1 VAYLVVAQRF
11 FSRALKNMHF
21 LVTRALR
28 LTAFLLVGLMLSGG
42 ALAQQ
47 AAVSDPDL
55 DAAYD
60 QAFQELFRDPGNLD
74 KSFRFAELAVRKGNF
89 EAAIS
94 ALERMLLI
102 NPDLPRVRLELGVLY
117 FRIGSYAIARSYL
130 TRVLQSPDA
139 PQEVQDRVQVFLAE
153 IDSQLTR
160 GSLSGSVFFG
170 ARFSDNANAGP
181 NSPNVLAN
189 GNAATLDDDFT
200 NKSDRNYFVSAQ
212 LDHSYDLLTQRSEII
227 ESSATLYVSEQ
238 DRQKQLD
245 IVFLEAQTGIR
256 GPFLQN
262 ALPGTTLKPYV
273 LGNMVYLQDSWYQ
286 FSVGFGANIVIP
298 FSQRLR
304 ATVNLERKSE
314 HFRNDSNRLNASQQ
328 TGVENSLRANA
339 TFVLTETQQVALRF
353 SAASQEAKETFN
365 AFREYQIGTSFTQL
379 ISIEAL
385 EDGPAS
391 VTASITRSL
400 SRYNSP
406 NPTIDPNRK
415 RQDQEWNWSVTG
427 AVPVSQNWTIVGTFQ
442 RSTID
447 SSLPNF
453 ENHSAAFTLG
463 ASRRF

>member
-1 VAYLVVAQRF
+1 
-11 FSRALKNMHF
+11 MHF
-21 LVTRALR
+21 SFARTAATLASLFVAL
-28 LTAFLLVGLMLSGG
+28 TISWSVA
-42 ALAQQ
+42 AQGTPV
-47 AAVSDPDL
+47 ADADV

-60 QAFQELFRDPGNLD
+60 KAFQELFRDPGNLD

-117 FRIGSYAIARSYL
+117 FRIGSFAIARSYL
-130 TRVLQSPDA
+130 TRVLDSPDA

-153 IDSQLTR
+153 IDSRLTR
-160 GSLSGSVFFG
+160 GSLSGSVFLG
-170 ARFSDNANAGP
+170 ARFSDNANSGP

-189 GNAATLDDDFT
+189 GVAATLGDEFT

-212 LDHSYDLLTQRSEII
+212 LNHSYDLLSQRSEVI
-227 ESSATLYVSEQ
+227 ESSGTLYVSEQ

-245 IVFLEAQTGIR
+245 IVFIEAQTGIR
-256 GPFLQN
+256 GPFFQN
-262 ALPGTTLKPYV
+262 AVPGTTLKPYI

-286 FSVGFGANIVIP
+286 FSVGFGANMVLP
-298 FSQRLR
+298 FTQRLR
-304 ATVNLERKSE
+304 GTVNLERKSE

-339 TFVLTETQQVALRF
+339 TYVLTETQQVAVRF

-365 AFREYQIGTSFTQL
+365 AFREYEIGTSFTQL
-379 ISIEAL
+379 VAIEAL
-385 EDGPAS
+385 DAGPAS
-391 VTASITRSL
+391 FSASIGRSL
-400 SRYNSP
+400 SKYNSP
-406 NPTIDPNRK
+406 NPTVDANRK

-427 AVPVSQNWTIVGTFQ
+427 AVPVTKNWTIVSTFQ

-447 SSLPNF
+447 STLPNF
-453 ENHSAAFTLG
+453 ENHSAAITLG